1 MAGLLAMLLGLYVIF
16 HTLSMSLVERLGEVG
31 TLHALG
37 VTRGELARIFL
48 LEAAVLAGGGAI
60 LGQVGGIAI
69 AKTLLAVGITTLGS
83 GKWVASFEVPWST
96 TLGLAGVGFSIALL
110 GSIYPLLLLQRSS
123 TAAALRGEEA
133 LQRSGVRRGFHL
145 FAAVLLVVV
154 LPSLY
159 LVLVPVVGE
168 FSGELVTIVLG
179 AVGLVAA
186 IVALSFTMPALLSAF
201 CGVLTLP
208 LSRAWPLADRLAARS
223 MRQSPAVAVSAA
235 AIAASA
241 LRSSA

>member
-1 MAGLLAMLLGLYVIF
+1 
-16 HTLSMSLVERLGEVG
+16 
-31 TLHALG
+31 
-37 VTRGELARIFL
+37 
-48 LEAAVLAGGGAI
+48 
-60 LGQVGGIAI
+60 
-69 AKTLLAVGITTLGS
+69 
-83 GKWVASFEVPWST
+83 
-96 TLGLAGVGFSIALL
+96 TLGLNGVGFSIALL

-186 IVALSFTMPALLSAF
+186 IVALSFT
-201 CGVLTLP
+201 
-208 LSRAWPLADRLAARS
+208 
-223 MRQSPAVAVSAA
+223 
-235 AIAASA
+235 
-241 LRSSA
+241 